1 MGILTNGKEKIGTKS
16 MSQRIQITVT
26 TARWL
31 LQQATLLIADGV
43 GEIEAIDQGTGEI
56 HDAVGF
62 LDEIPADSNV
72 HLWASAL
79 LQFARAVAGI
89 VNNEL
94 MIADDEPLN
103 LMDLI
108 EDR

>member
-1 MGILTNGKEKIGTKS
+1 
-16 MSQRIQITVT
+16 MSQQIRITVT

-31 LQQATLLIADGV
+31 LQQATLLITDGI
-43 GEIEAIDQGTGEI
+43 GDIESIDQGTGEI
-56 HDAVGF
+56 LDGHGF
-62 LDEIPADSNV
+62 MDELPADTDV
-72 HLWASAL
+72 YRWAGAL

-94 MIADDEPLN
+94 LIADEEPLN
-103 LMDLI
+103 LMDMI